1 MKKFR
6 LLLLMAVSAATIFTS
21 CKDTTITDPTPT
33 KPVVIPVKEYT
44 AVIILPP
51 LAGNDSK
58 TFYGITNG
66 KLYSIND
73 GKIGAN
79 SDSIDLGYYY
89 SSSFGATFVSP
100 SDYAKIGTFGTE
112 MALWTKKNLT
122 TFKSIS
128 QTSTLANYQSIARNG
143 QIDTLYNTGTLT
155 PVVGGTGTAGQRIG
169 NLAAGQVFVVNNAN
183 NLKAI
188 FYVESI
194 LTGSGSTSSI
204 TVRVKVQGK

>member
-6 LLLLMAVSAATIFTS
+6 ILLLIAVSAATIFTS
-21 CKDTTITDPTPT
+21 CKDTTNTDPTPT

-44 AVIILPP
+44 AVIIVPP
-51 LAGNDSK
+51 LAGNASP
-58 TFYGITNG
+58 TFFSLTNG

-89 SSSFGATFVSP
+89 SSSFGATFMAP
-100 SDYAKIGTFGTE
+100 SNYPSSTAWDSDLAI
-112 MALWTKKNLT
+112 WTKKNVT
-122 TFKSIS
+122 TFKTIS
-128 QTSTLANYQSIARNG
+128 QTNALTNYQGILRNG
-143 QIDTLYNTGTLT
+143 QLDTLYNAGTIT
-155 PVVGGTGTAGQRIG
+155 PVVGGTGIAGQRIG
-169 NLAAGQVFVVNNAN
+169 NLAAGQVFVVKNAKN
-183 NLKAI
+183 SVAI
-188 FYVESI
+188 MFVESI

>member
-6 LLLLMAVSAATIFTS
+6 LLLLLAVSAATIFTS
-21 CKDTTITDPTPT
+21 CKDETTNVTPTPIA
-33 KPVVIPVKEYT
+33 PVLVKEYT

-143 QIDTLYNTGTLT
+143 QLDTLYNTGTLT